1 MARDVR
7 KIVWRVA
14 TALIIVYTTFVV
26 ARNLVHAFKIKTQIN
41 ALMQE
46 RRRFE
51 ERIERDSML
60 LEELKYDDRL
70 EKYAREHYR
79 MQRPGDRVFY
89 VE

>member
-14 TALIIVYTTFVV
+14 TALIIVYTTLVV

-60 LEELKYDDRL
+60 LEELQYDDRL